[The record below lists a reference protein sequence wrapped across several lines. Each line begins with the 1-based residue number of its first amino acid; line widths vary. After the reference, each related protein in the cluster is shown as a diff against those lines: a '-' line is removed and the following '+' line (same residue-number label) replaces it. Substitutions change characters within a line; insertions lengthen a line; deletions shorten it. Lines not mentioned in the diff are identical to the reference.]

1 MCNVLFFGF
10 IESYDCYVLMLF
22 FDFFIVSFVYF
33 QIFWEW
39 LILKFGM
46 FFFEGIMEYL
56 MGLCQDFYNVM
67 CFDIQICYFIWVFYV
82 FKYNMSGG
90 LFFFDIWWFLEVY
103 MYFWWDS
110 FVVVILV
117 IIIYGI
123 LFVIG
128 IFGNICMCFVIVWN
142 KFMYIVMNYY
152 LFNLVVVDFF
162 LLVIGFLLD
171 LYFVWLLYFWVFG
184 EMFCVMCV
192 FVCEIFI
199 NIFILMIMV
208 FIVE

>member
-1 MCNVLFFGF
+1 
-10 IESYDCYVLMLF
+10 
-22 FDFFIVSFVYF
+22 
-33 QIFWEW
+33 
-39 LILKFGM
+39 
-46 FFFEGIMEYL
+46 
-56 MGLCQDFYNVM
+56 M
-67 CFDIQICYFIWVFYV
+67 CFDIYICYFIWVFYV

-208 FIVE
+208 FIVEWYVVICFLMKV